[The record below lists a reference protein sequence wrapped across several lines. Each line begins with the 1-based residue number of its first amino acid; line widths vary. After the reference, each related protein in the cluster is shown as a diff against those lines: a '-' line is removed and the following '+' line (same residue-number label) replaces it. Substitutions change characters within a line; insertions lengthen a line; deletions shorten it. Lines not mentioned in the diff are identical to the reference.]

1 MSQPAF
7 KRLCIYIAGPITGM
21 VDGNKLS
28 FYQAEELLH
37 NMGHSTVN
45 PWRVAGDQTDWC
57 KALRAD
63 LAEMFARCDS
73 LVLLPGW
80 ERSKGAMLEL
90 HNAFHTGMT
99 IFPTIGA
106 VPMNA

>member
-1 MSQPAF
+1 MSF
-7 KRLCIYIAGPITGM
+7 KRLTIYIAGPITSM
-21 VDGNKLS
+21 VDGNKPA
-28 FYQAEELLH
+28 FYEAQRLLQ
-37 NMGHSTVN
+37 NMGHRTIN
-45 PWRVAGDQTDWC
+45 PYNVAGDQTNWNL
-57 KALRAD
+57 ALRAD
-63 LAEMFARCDS
+63 LAMMFATCDA